1 MKFSFEVQELT
12 HTELSDEIQELTH
25 TELSD
30 FLSTALYGS
39 SWASADYDESD
50 KESIE
55 IQSEFFDEP
64 SFEDVL
70 ASILLGG
77 KTITIIDDEEEKEYK
92 LDLKTLLN
100 GFNKVA
106 KSEDYR
112 HHVWNIIN
120 QDYDFNDADIVLQFA
135 IFGEEM
141 YV

>member
-1 MKFSFEVQELT
+1 MKFSF
-12 HTELSDEIQELTH
+12 EIQELTH

-39 SWASADYDESD
+39 FWASADYDKSD
-50 KESIE
+50 KESVE

-92 LDLKTLLN
+92 LGLKTLLN

-106 KSEDYR
+106 KNEDYR

-120 QDYDFNDADIVLQFA
+120 EEYDINDADIVLQFA

-141 YV
+141 YA

>member
-1 MKFSFEVQELT
+1 MKTLF
-12 HTELSDEIQELTH
+12 EIQELTH

-30 FLSTALYGS
+30 FLSTALSGS
-39 SWASADYDESD
+39 FWASAEYDESD
-50 KESIE
+50 KESVE
-55 IQSEFFDEP
+55 IQSEYDEP

-77 KTITIIDDEEEKEYK
+77 KTITITDEEEETEYK

-112 HHVWNIIN
+112 HHVWNFITEN
-120 QDYDFNDADIVLQFA
+120 YDYNDADIVLQFA
-135 IFGEEM
+135 IFGEET
-141 YV
+141 YA

>member
-1 MKFSFEVQELT
+1 MKTSF
-12 HTELSDEIQELTH
+12 EIQELTH

-39 SWASADYDESD
+39 FWASAGYDESD
-50 KESIE
+50 KESVE
-55 IQSEFFDEP
+55 IQSEYDEP
-64 SFEDVL
+64 CFEDIL
-70 ASILLGG
+70 ASLLLGG

-112 HHVWNIIN
+112 HHVWNFITEN
-120 QDYDFNDADIVLQFA
+120 YDYNDADIVLQFA
-135 IFGEEM
+135 IFGEET
-141 YV
+141 YA

>member
-1 MKFSFEVQELT
+1 MKTTFKIT
-12 HTELSDEIQELTH
+12 ELTH

-39 SWASADYDESD
+39 FWASVGYDESD
-50 KESIE
+50 TEGITIESE
-55 IQSEFFDEP
+55 FDEP
-64 SFEDVL
+64 SFEDIL
-70 ASILLGG
+70 ASLLLGG
-77 KTITIIDDEEEKEYK
+77 KTITITDEEEEIEYK

-120 QDYDFNDADIVLQFA
+120 EEYDINDADIILQFA
-135 IFGEEM
+135 IFGEET
-141 YV
+141 YA